1 MQTLM
6 GKGAVVTGA
15 ASGIGK
21 RSRRRSSMQMPPL
34 GAGKM
39 CRARALLTTGD
50 LPKRLSPHAALYP
63 SRPIR
68 AADGSH
74 SCASVSYLSAL
85 DADIGVSLIPCSR
98 VLFEWGVSAMR
109 RGDLCRAEEVF
120 AELGAILPEHVR
132 GRRHRAALAQ
142 ARRQLRGAA

>member
-21 RSRRRSSMQMPPL
+21 AIATAFIDADAAT

-50 LPKRLSPHAALYP
+50 LPKRLSPHAALCP

-68 AADGSH
+68 AADGRH

-85 DADIGVSLIPCSR
+85 EADIGVSLIPCSR